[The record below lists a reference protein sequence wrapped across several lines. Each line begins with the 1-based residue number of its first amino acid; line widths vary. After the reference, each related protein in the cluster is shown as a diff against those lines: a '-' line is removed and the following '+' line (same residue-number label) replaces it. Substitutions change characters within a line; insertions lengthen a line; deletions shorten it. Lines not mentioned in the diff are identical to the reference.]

1 MWTPVVTGG
10 DLSSCLQ
17 NTITYHLMTRIE
29 IYDPDGRRRF
39 IAPMTLDTKNI
50 NFVIVSNI
58 SYGHCWIDHPRVDNM
73 KVWHV
78 FFYSPPP
85 SLSLYNVCVDV

>member
-1 MWTPVVTGG
+1 MIP
-10 DLSSCLQ
+10 
-17 NTITYHLMTRIE
+17 E
-29 IYDPDGRRRF
+29 GRGRF
-39 IAPMTLDTKNI
+39 IALMTLDTKNI

-78 FFYSPPP
+78 FFSPLHSPCK
-85 SLSLYNVCVDV
+85 CVMVMMFDADMTNCLRSCKLLPNNA